1 MPMTRTLVMAM
12 LIAAAAADASA
23 QTQPPPAGLGF
34 VNLNFGAQPSSR
46 DFGTSQSFPLYGENA
61 TFTTSQENGGGG
73 MFDITAGYRF
83 MPAFAVAV
91 GFSNFSNTSSSTVTS
106 SIPNPLVF
114 EQPLV
119 TTTTVS
125 DLDHS
130 ERGIHIQAVWF
141 LPVTD
146 KIDVALS
153 LGPSFILVKQD
164 LVSSI
169 SVPPGTQTANPVKTT
184 EEDTG
189 VGVNIGID
197 GTYLI
202 TRNFGAG
209 VFMRYAGAKV
219 DLTTVDGLS
228 VGGFQVGGGVRVRF

>member
-46 DFGTSQSFPLYGENA
+46 DFGTSQSFPLYGQNA

-83 MPAFAVAV
+83 RRRSPSRSA
-91 GFSNFSNTSSSTVTS
+91 SRTSVIPSSTVTS

-125 DLDHS
+125 
-130 ERGIHIQAVWF
+130 
-141 LPVTD
+141 
-146 KIDVALS
+146 
-153 LGPSFILVKQD
+153 
-164 LVSSI
+164 I
-169 SVPPGTQTANPVKTT
+169 STIANAASTSRRC
-184 EEDTG
+184 G
-189 VGVNIGID
+189 
-197 GTYLI
+197 
-202 TRNFGAG
+202 
-209 VFMRYAGAKV
+209 
-219 DLTTVDGLS
+219 S
-228 VGGFQVGGGVRVRF
+228 CHH